1 MPRIR
6 GKTKKAEIMTLEEAV
21 KTFMHDGAMI
31 AFSGFTGFNRN
42 PFAFAW
48 ETVRQGFKDLHVIDR
63 HGSTCTW
70 LLNAVGAIKIYETD
84 WMGWGEMA
92 GKLDINLERNYKA
105 GKMILEDYSHG
116 AMAMRFLAGAI
127 GAPFIPYYAPLGS
140 DLYNPK
146 YDALGRAG
154 LRDGKNPF
162 IPKKKF
168 IQMEEPFWWGGG
180 DVVLLPAAT
189 PELAII
195 HVSQAGDK
203 GTARWR
209 GVGTIDKEIAFACEK
224 VVIIA
229 EEIVPEG
236 EMRKYPE
243 NNQIP
248 YFVVDAIVECPWGA
262 FPSAVP
268 YYYDYDAPFMR
279 EMDKASRN
287 PEDLKKW
294 LDEWVYG
301 PKNWEEFL
309 TKLGTKRLLDL
320 RADSVTGY
328 STRMMRGKKP
338 APRMKMPL
346 SVARSGY

>member
-6 GKTKKAEIMTLEEAV
+6 GKSKKAEILTLEDAV
-21 KTFMHDGAMI
+21 KKYMRDGI
-31 AFSGFTGFNRN
+31 TCAFSGFTGFNRN

-48 ETVRQGFKDLHVIDR
+48 ESIRQGRKNLHVIDR
-63 HGSTCTW
+63 HGSQCTW
-70 LLNAVGAIKIYETD
+70 LLNAVGAMAIYETN

-92 GKLDINLERNYKA
+92 GKIDINMERIYKT
-105 GKMILEDYSHG
+105 GKIILEDYSHG
-116 AMAMRFLAGAI
+116 ATAMRFLAGAI
-127 GAPFIPYYAPLGS
+127 GAPFIPYCGPLGS

-146 YDALGRAG
+146 YDSLGKAG
-154 LRDGKNPF
+154 MRNGKNPR
-162 IPKKKF
+162 IAKKKF
-168 IQMEEPFWWGGG
+168 IQMEEPFWGEG
-180 DVVLLPAAT
+180 DVVLLPAAR

-195 HVSQAGDK
+195 HVAQAGDK
-203 GTARWR
+203 GTAHWR
-209 GVGTIDKEIAFACEK
+209 GVGTIDKEISFACDK

-229 EEIVPEG
+229 EEIIPEA
-236 EMRKYPE
+236 EMRKLPE
-243 NNQIP
+243 TNQIP

-262 FPSAVP
+262 FPSSVP
-268 YYYDYDAPFMR
+268 FYYDYDAPFMR

-301 PKNWEEFL
+301 PKSWEDFVI
-309 TKLGTKRLLDL
+309 KLGAKKLLDL
-320 RADSVTGY
+320 KADSVTGY
-328 STRMMRGKKP
+328 SVKMMRGKKP